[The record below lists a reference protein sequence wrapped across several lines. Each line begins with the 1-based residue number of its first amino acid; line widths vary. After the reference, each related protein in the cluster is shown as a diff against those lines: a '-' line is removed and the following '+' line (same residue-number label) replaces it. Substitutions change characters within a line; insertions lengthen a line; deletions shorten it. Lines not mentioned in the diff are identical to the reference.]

1 MFGLMFYALGENMI
15 SVEKN
20 TSIEQIDSGWLPED
34 GKARFFIKADSS
46 FQIFAEAYAVAMLR
60 EIKESGVCVEV
71 VITNSVAIDKILNDD
86 FDGIE
91 HPMLSTF
98 SFFSCQMRF
107 L

>member
-46 FQIFAEAYAVAMLR
+46 FQIFAEAYAGSSRAARRSAQRLAQRRVFAVR
-60 EIKESGVCVEV
+60 
-71 VITNSVAIDKILNDD
+71 
-86 FDGIE
+86 
-91 HPMLSTF
+91 
-98 SFFSCQMRF
+98 
-107 L
+107 